1 MANYSLYTLESG
13 RTVRVPNEA
22 IERNMAILKISK
34 QEAVDLWLYD
44 EGYIDN
50 EEADALTAKAKD
62 NRVTATVH
70 KAKST
75 EYKQKTQKERVVKAD
90 PTKEGIISA
99 IAEMLP
105 SVNAE
110 NVVIA
115 NKGKLITFTIGAD
128 SYKLDL
134 IRQRPPKTEG
144 K

>member
-22 IERNMAILKISK
+22 IERNMAILKISR

-75 EYKQKTQKERVVKAD
+75 EYKQKTQRERVIKAD

>member
-1 MANYSLYTLESG
+1 MANYSLYTLENG

>member
-1 MANYSLYTLESG
+1 MANYSLYTLENG

-44 EGYIDN
+44 KGYIDN
-50 EEADALTAKAKD
+50 EEADAFTAKAKD

-75 EYKQKTQKERVVKAD
+75 EYKQKTQKERVAKAD

>member
-1 MANYSLYTLESG
+1 MANYSLYTLENG

-22 IERNMAILKISK
+22 IERNMTILKISK

-75 EYKQKTQKERVVKAD
+75 EYKQKTQKERVAKAD

-115 NKGKLITFTIGAD
+115 NKGKLITFTIGAE

>member
-1 MANYSLYTLESG
+1 MANYSLYTLENG

-75 EYKQKTQKERVVKAD
+75 EYKQKTQKERVAKAD

-105 SVNAE
+105 NVNAE

>member
-75 EYKQKTQKERVVKAD
+75 EYKQKTQRERVVKAD

>member
-1 MANYSLYTLESG
+1 VA
-13 RTVRVPNEA
+13 
-22 IERNMAILKISK
+22 
-34 QEAVDLWLYD
+34 
-44 EGYIDN
+44 
-50 EEADALTAKAKD
+50 
-62 NRVTATVH
+62 
-70 KAKST
+70 
-75 EYKQKTQKERVVKAD
+75 KAD

-115 NKGKLITFTIGAD
+115 NKGKLITFTIGAE

>member
-1 MANYSLYTLESG
+1 MANYSLYTLENG

-75 EYKQKTQKERVVKAD
+75 EYKQKTQKERVAKAD

>member
-22 IERNMAILKISK
+22 IERNMAILKISR

-75 EYKQKTQKERVVKAD
+75 EYKQKTQRERVVKAD

>member
-1 MANYSLYTLESG
+1 MANYSLYTLENG

-75 EYKQKTQKERVVKAD
+75 EYKQKTQKERVAKAD

-115 NKGKLITFTIGAD
+115 NKGKLITFSIGAD

-134 IRQRPPKTEG
+134 IRQRPPKADKG
-144 K
+144 

>member
-1 MANYSLYTLESG
+1 MANYSLYTLENG

-75 EYKQKTQKERVVKAD
+75 EYKQKTQKERVAKAD

-115 NKGKLITFTIGAD
+115 NKGKLITFSMGAD

-134 IRQRPPKTEG
+134 IRQRPPKADKG
-144 K
+144 

>member
-1 MANYSLYTLESG
+1 MRDYDLYTLESG
-13 RTVRVPNEA
+13 RTVRVPRDEV
-22 IERNMAILKISK
+22 EKNMRLLGLTK
-34 QEAVDLWLYD
+34 QEAVDLWLCD
-44 EGYIDN
+44 NDYIVN
-50 EEADALTAKAKD
+50 EEEQALTAKAKE

-75 EYKQKTQKERVVKAD
+75 EYKPKTQKERVAKAD

-110 NVVIA
+110 NIVIA

>member
-75 EYKQKTQKERVVKAD
+75 EYKQKTQKERVAKAD

-115 NKGKLITFTIGAD
+115 NKGKLIIFTIGAD

>member
-1 MANYSLYTLESG
+1 MRDYDLYTLESG
-13 RTVRVPNEA
+13 RTVRVPREDV
-22 IERNMAILKISK
+22 EKNMRLLGLTK
-34 QEAVDLWLYD
+34 QEAVDLWLCD
-44 EGYIDN
+44 NDYIVC
-50 EEADALTAKAKD
+50 EEEQALTAKAKE

-75 EYKQKTQKERVVKAD
+75 EYKQKTQKERVAKAD